1 MRTKHDKK
9 RAKGGQRDKK
19 ARGGK
24 ERKERTAGGQ
34 GQAAH
39 QKKDKDK
46 DTVLTGVAS
55 DWLASFF
62 RRDNP
67 NSALLLQLQKEA
79 RPARL
84 TPLLSNHSS
93 PRLPVR
99 RQASK
104 NHGQKGG
111 QSRVVSAQHLEE
123 PLETK
128 GVTAESSH
136 PNIQKSHGGH
146 KAKSPQPSSQSK
158 GK

>member
-55 DWLASFF
+55 DC
-62 RRDNP
+62 
-67 NSALLLQLQKEA
+67 
-79 RPARL
+79 
-84 TPLLSNHSS
+84 
-93 PRLPVR
+93 
-99 RQASK
+99 
-104 NHGQKGG
+104 G
-111 QSRVVSAQHLEE
+111 
-123 PLETK
+123 
-128 GVTAESSH
+128 
-136 PNIQKSHGGH
+136 
-146 KAKSPQPSSQSK
+146 
-158 GK
+158 